1 MASTKMSQKGLAR
14 DRFERSVG
22 LKSKKAAT
30 AAAIVPT
37 TNPDCTPHKSLIETL
52 IGATENAE
60 ALDENHVQ
68 SIIER
73 IRGVI
78 DDDNVSIE
86 SVTNMISA
94 EPELTERIMAM
105 ANSAALNPRRVPVY
119 DLKMAMLRAGL
130 NFVSNAMVAYTVRQL
145 SRRAVMAGMEEQ
157 LEVLWKRA
165 VLVASLCYVIAKRF
179 TRINPD
185 MALLTGLL
193 HGVGRLYVIT
203 HKTRVHATFK
213 GIAFSKSIEQEWSK
227 DLLKSML
234 GTLYGE
240 QGTSTTIVETV
251 QLSKSTHAMATLSD
265 VLMAATIIAVY
276 EKEPEEMQR
285 QLVKVRVDVK
295 FGLSKEL
302 TEHLLQ
308 ESSEEFSALQA
319 LLI

>member
-1 MASTKMSQKGLAR
+1 MSQKGLAR

>member
-1 MASTKMSQKGLAR
+1 MASTKVSQKGLTR
-14 DRFERSVG
+14 DRFERPVG
-22 LKSKKAAT
+22 LKTKKT
-30 AAAIVPT
+30 AAAST
-37 TNPDCTPHKSLIETL
+37 TSSDSTPHKSLIETL
-52 IGATENAE
+52 IGSTENDE

-73 IRGVI
+73 IRSVI

-105 ANSAALNPRRVPVY
+105 ANSAALNPRRVPVH
-119 DLKMAMLRAGL
+119 DLKMAVLRAGL

-165 VLVASLCYVIAKRF
+165 VLVASLCYVIAKRL

-203 HKTRVHATFK
+203 HKAHVYDSFK
-213 GIAFSKSIEQEWSK
+213 GIALSKSIEQEWSK

-234 GTLYGE
+234 GALYGE
-240 QGTSTTIVETV
+240 QGSSNTITETA
-251 QLSKSTHAMATLSD
+251 QISKSTHAMATLSD

-276 EKEPEEMQR
+276 EKDPEEMQR
-285 QLVKVRVDVK
+285 QLVKVRVDIK

-302 TEHLLQ
+302 TEHLLE
-308 ESSEEFSALQA
+308 ESSEELSALQA
-319 LLI
+319 LLV